1 MSKHFL
7 RDYVTFVSG
16 INPTRAKMEN
26 SVFYDQNDFMN
37 DYYLD
42 RESVINNYD
51 KSFKL
56 EEGDVVI
63 SLALQQAAIV
73 SKGNHGKI
81 LTLNFIK
88 VVFENDLLDKYYFV
102 YLFNSYLDIKRQK
115 ERMLQGTGAV
125 YKIPVK
131 SLNDLEIPIISI
143 EEQKK
148 IGEAYFKMLYLHS
161 CLNKYK
167 DLTEK
172 CVGSVPEESIK
183 GGKQK

>member
-26 SVFYDQNDFMN
+26 TVFYDQNDFMN

-42 RESVINNYD
+42 RGSIINNYD

-88 VVFENDLLDKYYFV
+88 VVFENELLDKYYFV
-102 YLFNSYLDIKRQK
+102 YLFNSYLDTNDIPDPDLMIRTSGEQRLSNYLLWQLAYSEFYFTDIPWPAFTKEELIK
-115 ERMLQGTGAV
+115 AV
-125 YKIPVK
+125 
-131 SLNDLEIPIISI
+131 
-143 EEQKK
+143 EEYNRRHRRF
-148 IGEAYFKMLYLHS
+148 GGVEEA
-161 CLNKYK
+161 
-167 DLTEK
+167 E
-172 CVGSVPEESIK
+172 
-183 GGKQK
+183 

>member
-1 MSKHFL
+1 M
-7 RDYVTFVSG
+7 
-16 INPTRAKMEN
+16 
-26 SVFYDQNDFMN
+26 
-37 DYYLD
+37 
-42 RESVINNYD
+42 
-51 KSFKL
+51 

-73 SKGNHGKI
+73 SKGNHEKI

-148 IGEAYFKMLYLHS
+148 IGEAYFKMLYLHR

-172 CVGSVPEESIK
+172 CVGLVLEESIK